1 MQTFDTP
8 TSISVTIELVVGTCR
23 ITASDRTDT
32 TVEVLPSDPASELD
46 RTDAEQTRVEYSS
59 GRLFVRAP
67 KRHSLRSRGSSV
79 DVVIE
84 LPTGSHVHGAAAVAT
99 FRCEGKIG
107 ECTLKTGAGDIRLDE
122 TGAVRLKTSLG
133 DVIVDHVV
141 GHADVASASGR
152 LSIQTID
159 GTAAIRN
166 SNGET
171 RVGEITGN
179 LRSSSANGNITVDR
193 AHADVEAKTALGSV
207 RIGEVV
213 RGSIGLQT
221 SAGELEVGI
230 RAGTAALLDV
240 GSRFGHVRNTLAAA
254 DGPEESD
261 ETVEVR
267 ARSSFGDIVIRRS

>member
-1 MQTFDTP
+1 M
-8 TSISVTIELVVGTCR
+8 R
-23 ITASDRTDT
+23 
-32 TVEVLPSDPASELD
+32 PSDPANESDLK
-46 RTDAEQTRVEYSS
+46 DAEETRVEYSN
-59 GRLFVRAP
+59 GRLLVKAP
-67 KRHSLRSRGSSV
+67 KKRRGLFSKSRSV
-79 DVVIE
+79 DVAIE
-84 LPTGSHVHGAAAVAT
+84 LPTGSHVHGDAPVAT
-99 FRCEGKIG
+99 FTCEGKIG

-122 TGAVRLKTSLG
+122 TGTARLRTSLG

-193 AHADVEAKTALGSV
+193 AHAAVEAKTALGSV

-221 SAGELEVGI
+221 SAGEIEVGI
-230 RAGTAALLDV
+230 REGHCRVARRGLQVRPRPQRAG
-240 GSRFGHVRNTLAAA
+240 
-254 DGPEESD
+254 
-261 ETVEVR
+261 
-267 ARSSFGDIVIRRS
+267 